1 METLRESQPALVL
14 VGLEHESGSRLQ
26 DKSAAERMISE
37 RSAPVPTVPAAYLPI
52 TTHLPHQSSQTETAL
67 LYQDTP
73 SLQNRF
79 KRDFADPLFPCK
91 PVPYATVKRFFD
103 IVLSLCFLLICSPIL
118 LLTALL
124 IKLTSRGPV
133 FFKQVRVGQSG
144 RHFWCYKF
152 RSMCVDAEEKK
163 QLLMHLNEASGP
175 VFKIKRDPRVTPIGS
190 FIRKLSIDEF
200 PQFFN
205 VLSGDMSIV
214 GPRPPLPS
222 EVSTYTAYQRGRLAV
237 RPGLTCLWQVSG
249 RSNISFERWVE
260 LDLLYIE
267 TMSFTNDV
275 KIVLKTIPAVL
286 KGSGAH

>member
-1 METLRESQPALVL
+1 METLHKSAPSLLRAGS
-14 VGLEHESGSRLQ
+14 EHESGHRVNDNSKQFTEQL
-26 DKSAAERMISE
+26 
-37 RSAPVPTVPAAYLPI
+37 I
-52 TTHLPHQSSQTETAL
+52 TTESGQARYALPPSAVKNNSLSLSEAVL
-67 LYQDTP
+67 LYQDA
-73 SLQNRF
+73 SAIKNQF
-79 KRDFADPLFPCK
+79 ARDFVDPLIPLK
-91 PVPYATVKRFFD
+91 LVPYAPIKRFFD
-103 IVLSLCFLLICSPIL
+103 ILVSGLLVCL
-118 LLTALL
+118 LAPLMLLVALA

-133 FFKQVRVGQSG
+133 IFKQVRVGQGG

-152 RSMCVDAEEKK
+152 RSMCIDAEDKK
-163 QLLMHLNEASGP
+163 QMLMHLNEASGP
-175 VFKIKRDPRVTPIGS
+175 VFKIKKDPRVTPIGS
-190 FIRKLSIDEF
+190 FIRKLSIDEL

-205 VLSGDMSIV
+205 VLKGDMSIV

-222 EVSTYTAYQRGRLAV
+222 EVSSYTAYQRGRLSV
-237 RPGLTCLWQVSG
+237 RPGITCLWQVNG